1 MQRFRG
7 AEVQGFRGSG
17 VPRVPRVQTSS
28 QGCASYVKTM
38 RRLAASL
45 VVVSALSFQL
55 SAQERNRS
63 LERIGL
69 ALQQPPPVPSGAD
82 RQEVLR
88 ASTLQALGVSI
99 FEPLPGAAKLGP
111 FTLGAPQLR
120 GEIIRLSLPV
130 GEYVSRVARG
140 LAAANRRRQEAAAR
154 RMVEADLK
162 AFEER
167 QPPQQ

>member
-1 MQRFRG
+1 
-7 AEVQGFRGSG
+7 
-17 VPRVPRVQTSS
+17 
-28 QGCASYVKTM
+28 M

-45 VVVSALSFQL
+45 VVVVSALSFQL

-63 LERIGL
+63 LERISL

-82 RQEVLR
+82 SQEALR
-88 ASTLQALGVSI
+88 ASTLQTLGVSI

-111 FTLGAPQLR
+111 FTLGTTQLR

-140 LAAANRRRQEAAAR
+140 IAAANRRRQQAAAR
-154 RMVEADLK
+154 RRVEADLK
-162 AFEER
+162 VFAER
-167 QPPQQ
+167 QPP